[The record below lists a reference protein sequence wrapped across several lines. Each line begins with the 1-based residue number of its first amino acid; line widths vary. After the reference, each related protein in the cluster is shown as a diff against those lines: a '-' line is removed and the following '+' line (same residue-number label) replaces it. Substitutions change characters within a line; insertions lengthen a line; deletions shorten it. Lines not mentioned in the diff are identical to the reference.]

1 MSGSAAMSSQT
12 DQDLMALVQAD
23 DAEAFAALYDRLV
36 GKALIV
42 VRAMHVE
49 RDRVEDVIQEAF
61 LSVWRSR
68 AIYQPERGQVRAWIL
83 SIVGNRALDSI
94 RLHGRHDRARS
105 DREQAVEE
113 APAPGDVEADALER
127 DDALALRSLLAQLP
141 PAQREV
147 IALAYFGSL
156 THVEIARE
164 LALPLGTIK
173 GRMRLGLE
181 QLRRQIAA

>member
-1 MSGSAAMSSQT
+1 M
-12 DQDLMALVQAD
+12 LLVQAD

-42 VRAMHVE
+42 VRAMNVD
-49 RDRVEDVIQEAF
+49 RDRIEDVVQEAF

-68 AIYQPERGQVRAWIL
+68 AIYRADRGKVRAWVL
-83 SIVGNRALDSI
+83 TIVGNRALDSL

-105 DREQAVEE
+105 DDERAVEQAR
-113 APAPGDVEADALER
+113 APGDLEADALER
-127 DDALALRSLLAQLP
+127 DDASALRSLLAHLP

-173 GRMRLGLE
+173 SRMRLGLE